1 MKTRQSESIFLNMFN
16 IFTKH
21 KKEIVLI
28 KTIKKLWNQHEE
40 IMQEWVSLNNKT
52 EILRNAKINSL
63 KLET

>member
-1 MKTRQSESIFLNMFN
+1 MFN

-21 KKEIVLI
+21 KEEIVFI

-40 IMQEWVSLNNKT
+40 IMQEWVSLKNKT
-52 EILRNAKINSL
+52 EILINAKINSL

>member
-1 MKTRQSESIFLNMFN
+1 MFN

-21 KKEIVLI
+21 KEEIVLI

-40 IMQEWVSLNNKT
+40 IMQEWVSLKNKT